1 MATTTKQLDPVAEL
15 EAAEADLALL
25 RKRIGSRDA
34 KVTPADLERAESAV
48 RFARTRVEA
57 SAEFEADQREQERR
71 DRIEAIRQGL
81 PATFDLTALDQARKD
96 LEAAADAYCREAR
109 ALEVRTGEVW
119 NELTGMAPTL
129 GVTPLTGD
137 GSIQASGV
145 VYRKPSFQRQLRDAV
160 CGAFH
165 THFPRTEIRLNRA

>member
-1 MATTTKQLDPVAEL
+1 MATATKQLDPVAEL

-34 KVTPADLERAESAV
+34 KVTANDLERAESAA

-57 SAEFEADQREQERR
+57 SAEFEAEQRDQARR
-71 DRIEAIRQGL
+71 DRIEAIRQAL
-81 PATFDLTALDQARKD
+81 PETFDMTALDQARKD

-109 ALEVRTGEVW
+109 ALEMRTGEVW
-119 NELTGMAPTL
+119 NELVGMAPTP
-129 GVTPLTGD
+129 GISPLTGD
-137 GSIQASGV
+137 GSIQADGV

-160 CGAFH
+160 YGAFH
-165 THFPRTEIRLNRA
+165 KHFPRTEIRLDRA